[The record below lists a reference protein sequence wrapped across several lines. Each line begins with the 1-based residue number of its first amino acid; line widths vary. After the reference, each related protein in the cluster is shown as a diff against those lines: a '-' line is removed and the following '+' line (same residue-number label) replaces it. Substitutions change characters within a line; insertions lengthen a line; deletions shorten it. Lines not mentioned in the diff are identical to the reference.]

1 MNVKK
6 GVSTLDIIKV
16 YFVYYARQRR
26 FVFGS
31 PWILI
36 PSVLPYNSSRIILQE
51 YGGILLITVVS
62 ITNIFETTFYMYRMD
77 V

>member
-6 GVSTLDIIKV
+6 GVSTFDIIRQKV
-16 YFVYYARQRR
+16 YFLYDARQRR

-36 PSVLPYNSSRIILQE
+36 LSVLPYNSSRIGLQE

-62 ITNIFETTFYMYRMD
+62 YN
-77 V
+77 